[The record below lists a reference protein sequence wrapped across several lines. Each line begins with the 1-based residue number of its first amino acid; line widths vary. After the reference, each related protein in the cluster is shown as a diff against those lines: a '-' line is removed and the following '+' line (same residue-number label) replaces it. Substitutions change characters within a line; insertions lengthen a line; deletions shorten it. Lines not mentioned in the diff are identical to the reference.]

1 MIICRINWSSKLA
14 ISLVQYLWNQKI
26 MLFFQEV
33 VFFVMINLKIF
44 KMSCLFFLVNNWPNK
59 VLSNSSSL
67 IKIKS
72 QVSDVHNYIFITVI
86 LNIKSSSI
94 LCHEKFSFFHFFI
107 YTIKKQDQLFGP
119 HIVFVLDW
127 QSDTCT
133 RNWNLCSLFLETAE
147 FHFKNLAKISELLWF
162 HIPTVS
168 PTFSLCLDS
177 SSA

>member
-1 MIICRINWSSKLA
+1 MKSK
-14 ISLVQYLWNQKI
+14 NH
-26 MLFFQEV
+26 V
-33 VFFVMINLKIF
+33 VFSRGCFLCYNKPFQNVLFM
-44 KMSCLFFLVNNWPNK
+44 FFLVNNWPNK

-94 LCHEKFSFFHFFI
+94 LCQEKSFFHFFV

-133 RNWNLCSLFLETAE
+133 RNWNLCSCYFWKQQSSILKTWQKSANCYDSTFQQFLQLFRYVWILQVPR
-147 FHFKNLAKISELLWF
+147 KISKYLWNF
-162 HIPTVS
+162 KV
-168 PTFSLCLDS
+168 FNCFNYW
-177 SSA
+177 